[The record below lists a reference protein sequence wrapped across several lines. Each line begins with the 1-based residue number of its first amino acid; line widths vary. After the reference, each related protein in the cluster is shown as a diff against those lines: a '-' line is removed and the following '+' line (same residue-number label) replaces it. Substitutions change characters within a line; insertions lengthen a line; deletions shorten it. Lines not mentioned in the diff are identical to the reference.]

1 MGSKILKSLVMITTD
16 HRPALRILV
25 EGIRR
30 VREICEGLRLLAHRL
45 LAHRSQMFYNS
56 IKILA

>member
-1 MGSKILKSLVMITTD
+1 MGSKILKSLVMITSD

-25 EGIRR
+25 EGVRR
-30 VREICEGLRLLAHRL
+30 VREICEGLGL